1 MVQTI
6 QKVLPAI
13 NGICFSLSAHLQIYI
28 LLCYRQAIEAI
39 NSLPKDMGIAEELYN
54 TLALC
59 HNNLGNAYRKIACV
73 QEAEVC
79 DYPTHINFS

>member
-1 MVQTI
+1 MVD
-6 QKVLPAI
+6 KKSLDD
-13 NGICFSLSAHLQIYI
+13 ICLSPNALLQIYT
-28 LLCYRQAIEAI
+28 LLCYRQAIDAI

-79 DYPTHINFS
+79 EYPFTH